1 MKDIPVI
8 VQSHMA
14 KRIALYGQ
22 EPEQPLVEEL
32 FKRYSELQSTND
44 RAFLDAFQ
52 KLYGFMEPLSV
63 EDTQQASQ
71 VVCDL
76 CSETERMAF
85 IIGLHVGMQFAWEV
99 TEPTKVKL

>member
-1 MKDIPVI
+1 MKDIPAV

-14 KRIALYGQ
+14 KRIAMYGQ

-44 RAFLDAFQ
+44 QAFLDAFQ
-52 KLYGFMEPLSV
+52 KLYLFMEPLSV
-63 EDTQQASQ
+63 EATQQASQ

-76 CSETERMAF
+76 CRDYERDRFIHSVQVGIRLAEELTE
-85 IIGLHVGMQFAWEV
+85 
-99 TEPTKVKL
+99 

>member
-1 MKDIPVI
+1 MKDIPAI

-14 KRIALYGQ
+14 KRITLYGQ

-32 FKRYSELQSTND
+32 FQRYSKLQSTND
-44 RAFLDAFQ
+44 QAFLDAFQ

-63 EDTQQASQ
+63 DATQAASQ

-85 IIGLHVGMQFAWEV
+85 IIGLHTGMQFAWEV
-99 TEPTKVKL
+99 TEPTEINL

>member
-1 MKDIPVI
+1 MKDIPAI

-44 RAFLDAFQ
+44 QAFLGAFQ
-52 KLYGFMEPLSV
+52 KLYLFMEPLSV
-63 EDTQQASQ
+63 DATQAQ
-71 VVCDL
+71 VRWSAISVQRQNGWHSSSDSMPE
-76 CSETERMAF
+76 CSLP
-85 IIGLHVGMQFAWEV
+85 G
-99 TEPTKVKL
+99 K

>member
-1 MKDIPVI
+1 MKDIPEI

-44 RAFLDAFQ
+44 QAFLGAFQ
-52 KLYGFMEPLSV
+52 KLYLFMEPLSV
-63 EDTQQASQ
+63 DATQAQ
-71 VVCDL
+71 VWWSAISVQRQIGWL
-76 CSETERMAF
+76 SSSGFLPGCSLP
-85 IIGLHVGMQFAWEV
+85 G
-99 TEPTKVKL
+99 K

>member
-1 MKDIPVI
+1 MKDIPAI

-14 KRIALYGQ
+14 KRIALYGH
-22 EPEQPLVEEL
+22 EPEEPLVEEL
-32 FKRYSELQSTND
+32 FQRYSKLQSTND
-44 RAFLDAFQ
+44 QAFLDVFQ
-52 KLYGFMEPLSV
+52 KLYGFMEPLSA
-63 EDTQQASQ
+63 DATQAASQ

-99 TEPTKVKL
+99 TEPTEVTL

>member
-1 MKDIPVI
+1 MKDIPAI

-44 RAFLDAFQ
+44 QAFLDAFQ

-63 EDTQQASQ
+63 WIPPSRQ
-71 VVCDL
+71 VRWSAISVRKQNGWHSL
-76 CSETERMAF
+76 SGFMPGCSLP
-85 IIGLHVGMQFAWEV
+85 G
-99 TEPTKVKL
+99 K

>member
-1 MKDIPVI
+1 MKDIPAI
-8 VQSHMA
+8 VQSHMS

-32 FKRYSELQSTND
+32 FKRYSELQSTC
-44 RAFLDAFQ
+44 LDAFQ

-63 EDTQQASQ
+63 EATQQASQ
-71 VVCDL
+71 VICNL

-85 IIGLHVGMQFAWEV
+85 LIGVHAGMQFA
-99 TEPTKVKL
+99 LG

>member
-1 MKDIPVI
+1 MKDIPAI

-14 KRIALYGQ
+14 KRITLYGQ

-32 FKRYSELQSTND
+32 FKRYSELQPTND
-44 RAFLDAFQ
+44 QAFLDAFQ
-52 KLYGFMEPLSV
+52 KLYGFLEPLSV
-63 EDTQQASQ
+63 DATQAASQ

-85 IIGLHVGMQFAWEV
+85 IIGLHAGMQFAWEV
-99 TEPTKVKL
+99 TVPTEIKL

>member
-1 MKDIPVI
+1 MKDIPAI

-44 RAFLDAFQ
+44 QAFLDAFQ
-52 KLYGFMEPLSV
+52 KLYSFLSRCLWMPPSRQGRWSAISVRKRNGWHSSSGFMPE
-63 EDTQQASQ
+63 
-71 VVCDL
+71 
-76 CSETERMAF
+76 CSLP
-85 IIGLHVGMQFAWEV
+85 G
-99 TEPTKVKL
+99 K

>member
-1 MKDIPVI
+1 MKDTPAI

-44 RAFLDAFQ
+44 QAFLDAFQ
-52 KLYGFMEPLSV
+52 KLYLFMEPLSV
-63 EDTQQASQ
+63 HATQATSQ

-85 IIGLHVGMQFAWEV
+85 IIGLHAGMQFALEV
-99 TEPTKVKL
+99 TEPTEVKL